1 MHEKD
6 PFGDKLRE
14 KQRAEEDLYFAK
26 RDREAL
32 EKLKLKDDST
42 REAALRE
49 LTQNRCPKD
58 GNRLTARA
66 VDGVDVEECGECGGV
81 WLDRGELA
89 SLSKR
94 EHEGWLAR
102 LFKNSLIQTR

>member
-6 PFGDKLRE
+6 PFGDKLRD

-32 EKLKLKDDST
+32 EKLKGKDDSAQ
-42 REAALRE
+42 EAALRE
-49 LTQNRCPKD
+49 LAKNRCPKD
-58 GNRLTARA
+58 GNRLTVRA
-66 VDGVDVEECGECGGV
+66 VDGVEIEECGECGGV

-89 SLSKR
+89 SVSKR
-94 EHEGWLAR
+94 EHGGWVAR